1 MSWRIIRPFF
11 HLGLF
16 RRGCHNV
23 RFASRGLPR
32 DFVALLVCYRKRGTD
47 FHLYPGYLPSKSAG
61 LLAMSFHF
69 DKGGRHNPAAPGF
82 SQAHDPFAGLSGRQD
97 IGDDALDFDDTYDGL
112 GDQLDETDDAF
123 NDDTFGGE
131 TVSRG
136 QVGKDFDFFGQTA
149 KVADAIEE
157 EHLRYHRQQPTS
169 RFSMSKGQPADLP
182 TASVPTHYAVEEAR
196 RPARTGYEKYQ
207 EAEPLPDL
215 HVDQSIWGIGSVKTP
230 AQPSAQPSVQ
240 QPAAVATSSSSKKMM
255 SLEEVEAAMRAQ
267 IKRPTQMLPAHEE
280 HSPLAAI
287 SSAFPSHHQSQHYQ
301 SPLDIQQQQQQQQQ
315 QLPPNYQGHG
325 HPVTILQRPQSMQ
338 PRSLPASDMVSTP
351 QSHSYQQAQ
360 HHHRQQHP
368 HPGPPL
374 QILQNPNRPSGD
386 GERVGAPGHRP
397 SLSQGSVSRM
407 PRMPPQPQMM
417 PMSEDDKL
425 AFLELEAK
433 RAKRNHKI
441 WLLSKNNGLMTP
453 QDKNFITR
461 IQLQQLV
468 SATGNLAEQGGDAF
482 MSDDFYYQVYSHIRA
497 GQRQNP
503 SQPLSNFAQT
513 YLFQT
518 GSRHGGGRRHGRPA
532 ENHIQRMEQQVQR
545 AVEAAKNKPKNPQLV
560 IAGSLGKISFSNAK
574 TPKPLLSIKRNAES
588 EIQRPNNG
596 RKTPTPQNGLDRRR
610 ILQNAE
616 KVYQTLMDMENHVR
630 CMPPP
635 PPGGQPDLELEE
647 KHKEWAAALDA
658 YNAKL
663 WDELKVHEP
672 IGLTVPHPF
681 IAFLSCAKGKKAI
694 PRIFP
699 HLSFEQRTTIL
710 TMIIYHLDQL
720 DVVNGAVVETGL
732 NSRMRENIEL
742 FISTVMPSLMQYFN
756 DTGLDI
762 VDGVLNLIATKLNV
776 ELIARTRIG
785 VSMLILILSRAV
797 LLKQT
802 GGGNAEQWDKWDQTF
817 EILFNKLEPSLP
829 YMFPGSVNAGMDVHV
844 WQLLAAMGVS
854 ATHDQQTRLV
864 LAVKERV
871 LDTVALSKTLP
882 PAMAAERLGSVNLFM
897 RSIGL
902 DVELLQ

>member
-1 MSWRIIRPFF
+1 
-11 HLGLF
+11 
-16 RRGCHNV
+16 
-23 RFASRGLPR
+23 
-32 DFVALLVCYRKRGTD
+32 
-47 FHLYPGYLPSKSAG
+47 
-61 LLAMSFHF
+61 MSFFGF
-69 DKGGRHNPAAPGF
+69 DTGGSHNPAAPGF
-82 SQAHDPFAGLSGRQD
+82 SQAHDPFAGLSGRDD
-97 IGDDALDFDDTYDGL
+97 IGDNAIDFDDTYDGL

-131 TVSRG
+131 TVDHG

-157 EHLRYHRQQPTS
+157 EHLRYHRQQPAP
-169 RFSMSKGQPADLP
+169 RFSISKGQAADAIAVSAPA
-182 TASVPTHYAVEEAR
+182 SHSSRQEAR

-207 EAEPLPDL
+207 EPEPVPDL
-215 HVDQSIWGIGSVKTP
+215 HVDQSIWGIGSSKTP
-230 AQPSAQPSVQ
+230 VQLPSQQQKPPPPS
-240 QPAAVATSSSSKKMM
+240 SGRKMM

-267 IKRPTQMLPAHEE
+267 PKRPA
-280 HSPLAAI
+280 
-287 SSAFPSHHQSQHYQ
+287 QSQSAPQEDQPQVYPSRHQPQ
-301 SPLDIQQQQQQQQQ
+301 SQPPAPDQQQPKQQQQQHA
-315 QLPPNYQGHG
+315 PIYQGQG
-325 HPVTILQRPQSMQ
+325 HPVMILQRPQSLQ
-338 PRSLPASDMVSTP
+338 SKPQPASEMMQTP
-351 QSHSYQQAQ
+351 ASHQFQQAQ
-360 HHHRQQHP
+360 QHRQHHP
-368 HPGPPL
+368 LPGQPM
-374 QILQNPNRPSGD
+374 QILQNPNRLSGD
-386 GERVGAPGHRP
+386 GERLGFPGHR
-397 SLSQGSVSRM
+397 SSHSQGSASRISH
-407 PRMPPQPQMM
+407 MPPPPHMM
-417 PMSEDDKL
+417 PMSEDDKN

-468 SATGNLAEQGGDAF
+468 TATGNLAEQGADASI
-482 MSDDFYYQVYSHIRA
+482 SDDFYYQVYSHIRA

-513 YLFQT
+513 YLLQT
-518 GSRHGGGRRHGRPA
+518 GSRHGAGRRHGRPA

-574 TPKPLLSIKRNAES
+574 TPKPLLNIKRANENEA
-588 EIQRPNNG
+588 QRPNSG
-596 RKTPTPQNGLDRRR
+596 RKTPAPENGIDRKR
-610 ILQNAE
+610 ILQNVE
-616 KVYQTLMDMENHVR
+616 KVYQTLMRIEDHMR
-630 CMPPP
+630 YMPRPQP
-635 PPGGQPDLELEE
+635 GQPDSEMEE
-647 KHKEWAAALDA
+647 KHKEWAAALEL
-658 YNAKL
+658 YNTQL

-681 IAFLSCAKGKKAI
+681 IAFLSYAKGKKAI

-720 DVVNGAVVETGL
+720 DVVQGAVVNGETSL

-742 FISTVMPSLMQYFN
+742 FISAVMPSLMQYFN

-776 ELIARTRIG
+776 EVIARTRIG

-802 GGGNAEQWDKWDQTF
+802 GGGNAEQWEKWDQTF
-817 EILFNKLEPSLP
+817 EILFNKIEPSLP
-829 YMFPGSVNAGMDVHV
+829 YMFPGSVNTGMDVHV

-864 LAVKERV
+864 LAVKDRV

-882 PAMAAERLGSVNLFM
+882 PAMAAERLSSVNLFM